1 MNFTKSWV
9 LTKDG
14 SSTLKINSLKETY
27 HSLHGAVTESEFV
40 YVTNG
45 LHFWHNAHPNSNA
58 AILEMGYG
66 TGLLSYVNFLDHLKT
81 QIKIDYTSIE
91 AYPLS
96 LKELGRLNYNRFFEE
111 KKSFS
116 FTEFSELRWE
126 VAHQLSPI
134 FTLQKQKLFFEEY
147 KSKNLFDIIYY
158 DAFGAHAQPDLWEI
172 EWMEKCFDLLNY
184 GGVWVSFCAKGSV
197 RRALQEVGFKVERLP
212 GPPGKR
218 EMLRAVK
225 P

>member
-1 MNFTKSWV
+1 
-9 LTKDG
+9 
-14 SSTLKINSLKETY
+14 
-27 HSLHGAVTESEFV
+27 
-40 YVTNG
+40 
-45 LHFWHNAHPNSNA
+45 
-58 AILEMGYG
+58 MGYG

-116 FTEFSELRWE
+116 FTEFSELTWE

-134 FTLQKQKLFFEEY
+134 FTLQKQKSFFEEY

>member
-96 LKELGRLNYNRFFEE
+96 LKELGRLNYNRFFDE
-111 KKSFS
+111 KKAFLLLSFQS
-116 FTEFSELRWE
+116 
-126 VAHQLSPI
+126 
-134 FTLQKQKLFFEEY
+134 
-147 KSKNLFDIIYY
+147 
-158 DAFGAHAQPDLWEI
+158 
-172 EWMEKCFDLLNY
+172 
-184 GGVWVSFCAKGSV
+184 
-197 RRALQEVGFKVERLP
+197 
-212 GPPGKR
+212 
-218 EMLRAVK
+218 
-225 P
+225 